1 LDRRVA
7 ITGLGAITPIG
18 LDIKEY
24 WQGLIQGKCG
34 IGAVTLFDTSA
45 YLVKIGAEVRGF
57 DPSAYMSMKRVDRN
71 SRATHFAIAAA
82 RMAVESAGLDLAK
95 EDKERI
101 GITIATTGMS
111 SIVAGYGEALRTRPR
126 RIDPLLLNKFDG
138 CMVPVQ
144 VGLELGVKG
153 PNTSINSACA
163 SGNDALGTAMAH
175 IKLNNA
181 DVMIAGGA
189 EAQVNPLS
197 YACMEVVG
205 ALSRSPDPLN
215 SSRPFDLERNG
226 MVLGEGSGIMILET
240 YDHAVERG
248 AQILAELAGVGWS
261 FDAFSDTVPDAQQ
274 QSVAMCN
281 AMKSAGV
288 RPEEINCINAH
299 GTSTKYNDRTE
310 TEAIKIALGEHAYK
324 VPVSANKSMIGHL
337 AAAAGAVEAISTVL
351 SIQYGIIPPTINYKT
366 PDPECDLD
374 YVPNVARKKQVN
386 VCLSNSFGMGGQNC
400 CVVIKS
406 CV

>member
-1 LDRRVA
+1 LDRRVV

-18 LDIKEY
+18 LNIKEY

-34 IGAVTLFDTSA
+34 IGAVTLFDTRA
-45 YLVKIGAEVRGF
+45 YLVKIGAEVKDF
-57 DPSAYMSMKRVDRN
+57 NPATYMPMKRVDRN
-71 SRATHFAIAAA
+71 SRATHFAIAAT

-95 EDKERI
+95 EENERI

-111 SIVAGYGEALRTRPR
+111 SVVTEYGEALRTKPR

-197 YACMEVVG
+197 FACMEVVG

-215 SSRPFDLERNG
+215 SCRPFDLERNG

-240 YDHAVERG
+240 YDHAVKRG
-248 AQILAELAGVGWS
+248 SPILAELAGVGWS

-274 QSVAMCN
+274 QSVAMRN

-288 RPEEINCINAH
+288 RPEDINYINAH
-299 GTSTKYNDRTE
+299 GTSTKYNDKTE
-310 TEAIKIALGEHAYK
+310 TEAIKIALGEGAYK

-351 SIQYGIIPPTINYKT
+351 TIQHGIIPPTINYKT

-374 YVPNVARKKQVN
+374 YVPNVARQQQVD